1 VAKDVIILIGPPGA
15 GKGTQ
20 AQLLAERLGG
30 VHLSSGQILR
40 DRASSKVLEEMREGE
55 IVTEPEVDQILAK
68 ALEEAPAASVW
79 ILDGFIRLPQDEKWL
94 EAELAKLGRAISR
107 IVLLEVPKGE
117 SHQRNRLRGR
127 SDDSDAAQEERWQE
141 YLDQTAPVIDD
152 FEQRGLLAR
161 VNGVGTVEAVAERVS
176 EVTNG

>member
-20 AQLLAERLGG
+20 AQLLAKRLGG

-68 ALEEAPAASVW
+68 ALEEAPADSVCAAAVT
-79 ILDGFIRLPQDEKWL
+79 IRM
-94 EAELAKLGRAISR
+94 
-107 IVLLEVPKGE
+107 
-117 SHQRNRLRGR
+117 RLKRSGGR
-127 SDDSDAAQEERWQE
+127 STWTKPPR
-141 YLDQTAPVIDD
+141 L
-152 FEQRGLLAR
+152 
-161 VNGVGTVEAVAERVS
+161 
-176 EVTNG
+176 